1 MTALLEEN
9 NVLKNWWAID
19 MQDRPEIQEH
29 NPDHQWRKSEVYFRE
44 PRRQALALCEYGH
57 SRPECVNM
65 HGHRNDDYWIAVRE
79 LVAARAELDEEKAA
93 RSLDLDMLQD
103 AIEMRER
110 ESQQNERFNEYLN
123 DQLDKVEAERDQLAK
138 RVEELDRR
146 GELDKL
152 GEKLRKAEDALAV
165 ANEELDVAHQES
177 MLARIM
183 RALADRRL
191 R

>member
-1 MTALLEEN
+1 
-9 NVLKNWWAID
+9 
-19 MQDRPEIQEH
+19 
-29 NPDHQWRKSEVYFRE
+29 
-44 PRRQALALCEYGH
+44 
-57 SRPECVNM
+57 M

-165 ANEELDVAHQES
+165 ANEKLDVAHQES

>member
-1 MTALLEEN
+1 
-9 NVLKNWWAID
+9 
-19 MQDRPEIQEH
+19 
-29 NPDHQWRKSEVYFRE
+29 
-44 PRRQALALCEYGH
+44 
-57 SRPECVNM
+57 M

>member
-1 MTALLEEN
+1 
-9 NVLKNWWAID
+9 
-19 MQDRPEIQEH
+19 
-29 NPDHQWRKSEVYFRE
+29 
-44 PRRQALALCEYGH
+44 
-57 SRPECVNM
+57 M

-152 GEKLRKAEDALAV
+152 GEKLRQAEDALAV
-165 ANEELDVAHQES
+165 ANEKLDVAHQES